1 MLRMIYIS
9 VRSKIGVGAVGK
21 TAGTGAHKIHIFVG
35 IRKLCYVMA
44 SVVHRK
50 KKAIREKSSLK

>member
-50 KKAIREKSSLK
+50 KKSH